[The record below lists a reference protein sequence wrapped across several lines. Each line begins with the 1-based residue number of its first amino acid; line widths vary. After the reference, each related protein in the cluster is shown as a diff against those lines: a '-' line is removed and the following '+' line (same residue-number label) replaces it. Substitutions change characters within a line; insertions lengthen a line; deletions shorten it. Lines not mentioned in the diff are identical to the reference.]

1 MLKQHSIL
9 ALGLSALLVCAACSS
24 GDDAG
29 SDGATSSNKR
39 KFLSVG
45 TAPAGGAFF
54 VVGSAIAEV
63 LDSNAGDHGWKV
75 TAETTKGSQENIRRI
90 VAGEIELALANSAI
104 SYFASRGSERWGE
117 AADIR
122 AVMTLAPNV
131 ALFIA
136 PEGGVETIA
145 DLKGRRVYLGPS
157 GAGFHFFIRPLLEA
171 HGVAY
176 EDLVAIHGGQ
186 AQAVDYLSDGSANAA
201 FLGGAVPTASITQAA
216 TSQKIHFI
224 PFSAEAL
231 DQVMEEFQFF
241 RPATIP
247 AGTYRGLDADY
258 HGLDVGSMHL
268 ITSAEADEELVYQL
282 TKTLY
287 ENRDQVVAKHPAGRA
302 INPKNA
308 ARDTGTLF
316 HPGARRYYKEIG
328 IWSGDALE
336 DPPTG
341 DETD

>member
-1 MLKQHSIL
+1 MLKQRSIL
-9 ALGLSALLVCAACSS
+9 MLALSSILVCAACAS

-29 SDGATSSNKR
+29 SDAGAASAER

-63 LDSNAGDHGWKV
+63 LDSNAGDHGWSV
-75 TAETTKGSQENIRRI
+75 TAETTKGSQENIRR
-90 VAGEIELALANSAI
+90 VAAGELELALANSAI
-104 SYFASRGSERWGE
+104 SYFASQGVERWGE

-157 GAGFHFFIRPLLEA
+157 GAGFDYFIRPLLEA
-171 HGVAY
+171 HGQDY

-186 AQAVDYLSDGSANAA
+186 TQAVDYLADGSADAA
-201 FLGGAVPTASITQAA
+201 FLGGAIPTASITQAA

-224 PFSAEAL
+224 PYDTAAL
-231 DQVMEEFQFF
+231 EQAISEYLFF

-268 ITSAEADEELVYQL
+268 ITSAATDEELVYQL

-287 ENRDQVVAKHPAGRA
+287 ENREQVVARHPAGKA

-308 ARDTGTLF
+308 ARDTGILF
-316 HPGARRYYKEIG
+316 HPGARRYYQEIG
-328 IWSGDALE
+328 IWPGDTLA
-336 DPPTG
+336 DPPAG
-341 DETD
+341 EESN

>member
-1 MLKQHSIL
+1 MLKQRFVL
-9 ALGLSALLVCAACSS
+9 ALGSSVLLVCAACSS
-24 GDDAG
+24 GDDAVSVG
-29 SDGATSSNKR
+29 DTSSGER
-39 KFLSVG
+39 MFLSVG

-63 LDSNAGDHGWKV
+63 LDSNAGDRGWSV

-136 PEGGVETIA
+136 PEGSVETIA

-171 HGVAY
+171 HGLAY

-186 AQAVDYLSDGSANAA
+186 AQAVDYLSDGSADAA

-224 PFSAEAL
+224 PYSAEAL
-231 DQVMEEFQFF
+231 DQVTDEFLFF

-247 AGTYRGLDADY
+247 ADTYRGLDADY

-268 ITSAEADEELVYQL
+268 ITSAATDEELVYQL

-308 ARDTGTLF
+308 VRDTGTLF
-316 HPGARRYYKEIG
+316 HTGARRYYEEIG
-328 IWSGDALE
+328 IWPADTLE
-336 DPPTG
+336 DSPTG